1 MSLSKQL
8 GFGFFTVLVLV
19 FIGSLWVNV
28 TNTRDFIQL
37 QLQSHAQD
45 TATSLGLSIT
55 PYIGNEE
62 DIAIV
67 DTMTNAIFDRGYYQS
82 IELKDAADQ
91 LLLSKKNPTA
101 IEAVPEWFMSMF
113 PIYAPVAQTELSNG
127 WNIAGQ
133 LTVASN
139 PGFGYLQLWR
149 NAISTFWVITA
160 IFILALVFVYF
171 LVKAITKPINDVVN
185 SAEHISNRQFD
196 VIKDIP
202 RTPELKTFVTA
213 INKMAGK
220 LSTMFDQITSQSEQ
234 YRQFAY
240 TDQLTKIENRRAFDL
255 YIKSL
260 LGDQESQAQGFMM
273 VIRLASLADVNNT
286 LSKDEGDNYVLSVC
300 EQTQK
305 LVKQAHTDYSMYRL
319 SGADFAL
326 VLDGMKHEQCEKLAL
341 QLCESFKRLE
351 KSEYAHG
358 TAHIGVTT
366 FFHAMEY
373 ADLMQKA
380 DNALAIAANAEPAL
394 QFASDAQVNMS
405 NTQWRAQIDKLLAAN
420 NADFAA
426 QPISSKQGD
435 LLYVEWFAR
444 LPSKA
449 SNELI
454 PMAQLIPASIRLD
467 ASEKLDRMIIAT
479 AIQKLEAAELSN
491 VSVGLNISRMSLFD
505 TEFQSWFINQ
515 LSNKPDVCARLTI
528 EIPERALVNDETM
541 LPVFISMVKDLG
553 VKVTIEHFGAQLA
566 GLRHLK
572 NLKPDYLKI
581 DGRFIRDI
589 ANESDNQLFV
599 SSLISIA
606 HGLNIKI
613 IAETI
618 ESNEEYEWLK
628 TAGVDFFQ
636 GYYLSA
642 PKIV

>member
-19 FIGSLWVNV
+19 FIGSLWINV

-55 PYIGNEE
+55 PYIGNDE

>member
-19 FIGSLWVNV
+19 FIGSLWINV

-55 PYIGNEE
+55 PYIGNEK
-62 DIAIV
+62 DIAII

-82 IELKDAADQ
+82 IELKDATDQ
-91 LLLSKKNPTA
+91 LVLSKQNPTA

-133 LTVASN
+133 LKVASN

-160 IFILALVFVYF
+160 IFALALIFIYF

-185 SAEHISNRQFD
+185 SAEHISKRQFD

-220 LSTMFDQITSQSEQ
+220 LSTMFDQLTAQSEQ

-255 YIKSL
+255 FIKSL
-260 LGDQESQAQGFMM
+260 LADQEAQTQGFMM
-273 VIRLASLADVNNT
+273 VIRLASLSDVNNS

-358 TAHIGVTT
+358 TAHIGVTA

-380 DNALAIAANAEPAL
+380 DNALAIATNAEPAL

-541 LPVFISMVKDLG
+541 LPVFISMVKGLG

-599 SSLISIA
+599 NSLISIA

-636 GYYLSA
+636 GFYLSA